1 VDDILHLALS
11 SCYENILKAAKI
23 EIWEMTYDES
33 NKQSDK
39 KIYSVA
45 KLNLKQELMKKRE
58 TRYLRHLSDHNL
70 KLFHDAIQN
79 NSAHIDMHEQRRQT
93 WNLGR

>member
-1 VDDILHLALS
+1 MDDILHLALS

-45 KLNLKQELMKKRE
+45 KLNLKQEHKL
-58 TRYLRHLSDHNL
+58 NL
-70 KLFHDAIQN
+70 KLSLKLRAIMFNKYKQIFFMGIYL
-79 NSAHIDMHEQRRQT
+79 S
-93 WNLGR
+93 